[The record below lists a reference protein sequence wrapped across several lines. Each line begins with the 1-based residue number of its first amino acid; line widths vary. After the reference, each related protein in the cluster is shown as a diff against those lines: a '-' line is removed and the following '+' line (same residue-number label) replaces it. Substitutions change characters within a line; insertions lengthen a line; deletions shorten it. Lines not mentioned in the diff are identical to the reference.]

1 MKKVSRK
8 YLTVLYSQVAPSIL
22 FVVDVISSK
31 VTINMKVSEAPYFAA
46 SKIQTVE
53 K

>member
-8 YLTVLYSQVAPSIL
+8 YLAVLFSQVAPSIL
-22 FVVDVISSK
+22 FVVYVISSK
-31 VTINMKVSEAPYFAA
+31 VTINMKVCEAPYFAA
-46 SKIQTVE
+46 SKILIVE